1 MFVYNRPLETK
12 ISLEA
17 LSNNHL
23 AKNSNIIIYSDGPK
37 NSLSKAGVDQV
48 RKFINSVKG
57 FKTVSIVASPI
68 NLGLAKSIING
79 VSEILKKSDS
89 VIVLEDDLVTSP
101 NFLDFM
107 NQALQY
113 YENHNRVLSISGY
126 TMSLPSLPGK
136 EDIYYGYRASSW
148 GWGIWS
154 NKWKDIDWELKD
166 YNEFKRS
173 IRRRNMLNRGGSDM
187 TKMLK
192 NQIAGKIDSWAIRMC
207 YHQSKYDM
215 ITVFP
220 TTSKIKSIGF
230 SKEATHTAGTQRF
243 STTLDQGKK
252 RVFEFNKN
260 TQIDMKIVI
269 EYKNKFSYWA
279 RITDKVKK
287 QVFSFLNYVK
297 KY

>member
-1 MFVYNRPLETK
+1 
-12 ISLEA
+12 
-17 LSNNHL
+17 
-23 AKNSNIIIYSDGPK
+23 
-37 NSLSKAGVDQV
+37 
-48 RKFINSVKG
+48 
-57 FKTVSIVASPI
+57 
-68 NLGLAKSIING
+68 
-79 VSEILKKSDS
+79 
-89 VIVLEDDLVTSP
+89 
-101 NFLDFM
+101 
-107 NQALQY
+107 
-113 YENHNRVLSISGY
+113 
-126 TMSLPSLPGK
+126 
-136 EDIYYGYRASSW
+136 
-148 GWGIWS
+148 
-154 NKWKDIDWELKD
+154 
-166 YNEFKRS
+166 
-173 IRRRNMLNRGGSDM
+173 MLNRGGSDM